1 MGHEGQKWNI
11 QGRSQNVRDPVYIAI
26 KKNIPAPGHYGQ
38 GIEINKTGK
47 YHLSTI

>member
-1 MGHEGQKWNI
+1 MLEVSILFKYYHI
-11 QGRSQNVRDPVYIAI
+11 IYIDPVYIAI